1 MAVSVEVLAA
11 VLGAPEVASAW
22 VEASVLGPAVATAAS
37 GAMLVGVLAMAT
49 LVLEVVSVRVKALL
63 VALAVAPASGA
74 VLASGS
80 VAAVAWEAL

>member
-22 VEASVLGPAVATAAS
+22 VEASVLGSAVATAAS
-37 GAMLVGVLAMAT
+37 GAMLVGMLAMAT

-63 VALAVAPASGA
+63 VAPAVA
-74 VLASGS
+74 LASGS
-80 VAAVAWEAL
+80 VAAVA